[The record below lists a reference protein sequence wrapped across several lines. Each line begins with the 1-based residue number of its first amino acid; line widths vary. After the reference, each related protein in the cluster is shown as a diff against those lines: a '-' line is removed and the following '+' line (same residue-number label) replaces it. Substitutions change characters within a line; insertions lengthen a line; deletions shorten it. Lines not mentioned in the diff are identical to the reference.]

1 MAGSDASL
9 STGFN
14 ATRTRRMSTT
24 KIVDNRPKHLMLGDF
39 ELANVV
45 WVEKNKFERNTLFN
59 YSDCEEY
66 VLCCKYSP
74 LGDVFAVGLGNG
86 TIKVSLYMIAFF
98 VSYYRQTKP

>member
-1 MAGSDASL
+1 LAGSDASL

-45 WVEKNKFERNTLFN
+45 
-59 YSDCEEY
+59 
-66 VLCCKYSP
+66 
-74 LGDVFAVGLGNG
+74 
-86 TIKVSLYMIAFF
+86 
-98 VSYYRQTKP
+98 

>member
-1 MAGSDASL
+1 MSCNYNLFNHLGQRRSSISLAGSDASL

-45 WVEKNKFERNTLFN
+45 
-59 YSDCEEY
+59 
-66 VLCCKYSP
+66 
-74 LGDVFAVGLGNG
+74 
-86 TIKVSLYMIAFF
+86 
-98 VSYYRQTKP
+98 